1 MAQASSSLANLLGLI
16 GSNSEASDYYY
27 SNTKNLVNPDSLAS
41 LKTKLLA
48 DPSASSNP
56 NYATHVNK
64 TLDPSRMDYEQMKV
78 DYDQYLQGQKM
89 GNDPANQRPLY
100 SSATNQWYD
109 YAGSKWRDIGD
120 GWGTAKVA
128 EEATSGG
135 VADPS
140 KPRSRP
146 GYSYG
151 SDNPYLMEML
161 GLQKPAAGSKYTPQG
176 KKIKGKSQSTMD
188 ITDMLAKGGVYGNY

>member
-1 MAQASSSLANLLGLI
+1 MAQASSSLGNLLGLI
-16 GSNSEASDYYY
+16 GSNQDASDYYY

-56 NYATHVNK
+56 DYATHVNK
-64 TLDPSRMDYEQMKV
+64 TLDPSRMNYEQMKV

-89 GNDPANQRPLY
+89 GNNPANKRPLY

-120 GWGTAKVA
+120 GWGESKTPETPAPV
-128 EEATSGG
+128 
-135 VADPS
+135 DPT
-140 KPRSRP
+140 KPVTQRSRP

-151 SDNPYLMEML
+151 SENPYLMEML
-161 GLQKPAAGSKYTPQG
+161 GLQKPAVGSKYTPQG